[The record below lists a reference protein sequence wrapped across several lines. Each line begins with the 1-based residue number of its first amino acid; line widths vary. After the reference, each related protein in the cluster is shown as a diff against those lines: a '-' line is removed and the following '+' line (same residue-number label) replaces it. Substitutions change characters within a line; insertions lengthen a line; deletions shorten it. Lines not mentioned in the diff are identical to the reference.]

1 MYSKKNQ
8 LTIGKVYNELIK
20 LGYTEKAIKVEI
32 AKMLTN
38 LEKENKGVEAN

>member
-1 MYSKKNQ
+1 MYSKKDQ
-8 LTIGKVYNELIK
+8 MTIGKVYTELIK

-38 LEKENKGVEAN
+38 LEKEKKEERAI